1 MSKKNFTILLYHGV
15 TNYKPIGVENFSR
28 KHIFSCDFENQMI
41 YLKKN
46 YKLISMDELVSLYK
60 NSYLIDKDVNYA
72 AVTFD
77 DGFKNNFSTAAPIL
91 NKYKIPTMFYI
102 TTGLIGTKNLFWVD
116 KIENYVNKANV
127 NSFKLKLN
135 LNYINFS
142 IENSK
147 QKIKTIKKIK
157 SYCKLISR
165 KDKDR
170 IINELKK
177 VTKYRHSKKIIKNY
191 EILNWNEIRLMS
203 KNKLFS
209 FGAHTVDHEIL
220 SYLSKSEMI
229 SQIKK
234 SVSTL
239 SNKLNLNVK
248 HFSYPEGQ
256 KIHYNQA
263 AIKFLKKIG
272 IVCSPSAVKGINS
285 QNDDLFHLKR
295 IMVGFDGQKFPKL
308 KQYK

>member
-1 MSKKNFTILLYHGV
+1 MNKKNFTILLYHGV
-15 TNYKPIGVENFSR
+15 TNYKSVGVENFSR
-28 KHIFSCDFENQMI
+28 KHIFSRDFEKQMI

-46 YKLISMDELVSLYK
+46 YKVISMDELVYLYNNPK
-60 NSYLIDKDVNYA
+60 IIDKNVNYA

-91 NKYKIPTMFYI
+91 SKHKIPTMFYI
-102 TTGLIGTKNLFWVD
+102 TTGLIGSNNLFWVD
-116 KIENYVNKANV
+116 KIENYVNRANV
-127 NSFKLKLN
+127 KSFKLRLN
-135 LNYINFS
+135 INYIKFN
-142 IENSK
+142 IESSER
-147 QKIKTIKKIK
+147 KIQAIKKIK
-157 SYCKLISR
+157 SYCKLIPR

-170 IINELKK
+170 VLKELKE
-177 VTKYRHSKKIIKNY
+177 VTKYKNSKKAIKNY

-220 SYLSKSEMI
+220 SYLSQSDMMK
-229 SQIKK
+229 QIQK

-239 SNKLNLNVK
+239 SNNLNLRVK

-256 KIHYNQA
+256 KNHYNHLV
-263 AIKFLKKIG
+263 IKFLKKIG
-272 IVCSPSAVKGINS
+272 IVCSPSAVNGLNS

-308 KQYK
+308 K